1 MRKIVSVLSAAVLT
15 LTLCACSSGSS
26 TSSITVAGSTTC
38 LPIAE
43 IAAEGFKEE
52 TGIDVLVS
60 GLGSSAGIEAVSAG
74 TADIASSSRGLNADE
89 QDLGLTP
96 IVIAHDGIAV
106 IVNDDNPVDN
116 LSTEQL
122 RDIYAGKITNWKE
135 VGGEDLRI
143 QVINRDEASG
153 TREAFRTIV
162 MDGTPFDRRSAVL
175 SGTGQVRDVVS
186 RSRGAI
192 GYISLGFVDSLNAKT
207 SVKAVSVNH
216 VEASEKTVA
225 SGGYPISRDL
235 YFFVK
240 GAPSQQAQDY
250 IDYVTSEKMDKQIRE
265 AGFIPVTNDEK
276 GSSMEAQENSQ
287 TEQNVQ
293 TPKKRELALVS
304 RSTYIKEKALQ
315 WIFFACAFLAVVT
328 VILIFVFTTY
338 SALPVFTDIGLA
350 DFFSFTWAPSEGHYG
365 IMSLLAGSG
374 LVTVGALAMG
384 VPLGVGT
391 AVYLVEIAGKR
402 VRKLISP
409 AVDLLA
415 GIPSIIYGFFGMII
429 IRPFIAQLTGG
440 LGFGALT
447 AWFVLAIMIVPTI
460 TTLTIDALNSIP
472 MGIREAS
479 YAMGATKWQTI
490 YKVVLPAAKLGI
502 VDAIVLG
509 MGRAIGETMAVL
521 MVVGNAP
528 VIPDSIASP
537 ISTLTSQIALDM
549 SYSSGL
555 HRSALFGMGVV
566 LFIISAT
573 LVGIVRLI
581 SKKKRG

>member
-1 MRKIVSVLSAAVLT
+1 MAARADKVSRVDHDGVTLVEGATSDVRFAFTERAGGVSEDAYSSLNLGSHVGDDLFAVQENRRRALEAMGAAECEHNLLVPNQVHGDHIVAVTSNGADDLEDVREQIAEGCDAIVCTAYNVPVLLCFADCVPVVLVAPGGFAVVHSGWKGTIARISAKACQALCDAAGCDASDVSAYIGPHILGDEYEVSQELMDRFAAEFSCIDANTSRMLDLSAAIREALVDVGVDADNIVDTQLSAVLT

-276 GSSMEAQENSQ
+276 GSE
-287 TEQNVQ
+287 
-293 TPKKRELALVS
+293 
-304 RSTYIKEKALQ
+304 
-315 WIFFACAFLAVVT
+315 
-328 VILIFVFTTY
+328 
-338 SALPVFTDIGLA
+338 
-350 DFFSFTWAPSEGHYG
+350 
-365 IMSLLAGSG
+365 
-374 LVTVGALAMG
+374 
-384 VPLGVGT
+384 
-391 AVYLVEIAGKR
+391 
-402 VRKLISP
+402 
-409 AVDLLA
+409 
-415 GIPSIIYGFFGMII
+415 
-429 IRPFIAQLTGG
+429 
-440 LGFGALT
+440 
-447 AWFVLAIMIVPTI
+447 
-460 TTLTIDALNSIP
+460 
-472 MGIREAS
+472 
-479 YAMGATKWQTI
+479 
-490 YKVVLPAAKLGI
+490 
-502 VDAIVLG
+502 
-509 MGRAIGETMAVL
+509 
-521 MVVGNAP
+521 
-528 VIPDSIASP
+528 
-537 ISTLTSQIALDM
+537 
-549 SYSSGL
+549 
-555 HRSALFGMGVV
+555 
-566 LFIISAT
+566 
-573 LVGIVRLI
+573 
-581 SKKKRG
+581 